1 MIYFN
6 NDYSEGCIPEILE
19 KLAQTNMEQTPGYG
33 VDDHCKAAADKIRS
47 LCGREDIAVHFLVGG
62 TQTNLTVIAA
72 ALRPYQA
79 VISAVSGHINVH
91 ETGAVEATGHKVIAL
106 PSDDGKITAQQVE
119 KEVRSQS
126 ESMDAEHCAQPAM
139 VYISNPTEYGT
150 IYTLQELESIAAVCR
165 QYGLYLFADGARL
178 GYGLMAEGNDV
189 TLADMA
195 RLCDA
200 FYIGG
205 TKVGALFGEAV
216 VITNPVMNR
225 DFRYMIK
232 QRGGMLA
239 KGRLLG
245 LQFEALFENDTYFR
259 IAAKANRQAA
269 VIRETLAKLGYKLMV
284 PNTTNQIFPILP
296 NKVLDVLLK
305 EFSFSEMGRIDSE
318 HRAVRICTSW
328 ATSDVNVKTLC
339 DRLEKLSA
347 CSQS

>member
-6 NDYSEGCIPEILE
+6 NDYSEGCLPEIME
-19 KLAQTNMEQTPGYG
+19 KLCATNMEQTPGYG
-33 VDDHCKAAADKIRS
+33 VDHYCIDAAEKIKK
-47 LCGREDIAVHFLVGG
+47 LCASDCANVHFLVGG

-91 ETGAVEATGHKVIAL
+91 ETGAIEATGHKVIGLA
-106 PSDDGKITAQQVE
+106 SDDGKITADQVE
-119 KEVRSQS
+119 QEARSQS
-126 ESMDAEHCAQPAM
+126 ETMDAEHTVQPAM

-150 IYTLQELESIAAVCR
+150 IYTLSELEALSAVCKKW
-165 QYGLYLFADGARL
+165 GLSLFVDGARL
-178 GYGLMAEGNDV
+178 GYGLTAGGNDV

-195 RLCDA
+195 RLCDV

-216 VITNPVMNR
+216 VITNPAINR

-245 LQFEALFENDTYFR
+245 VQFGVLMDNDLYFKV
-259 IAAKANRQAA
+259 AAKANAQAQ
-269 VIRETLAKLGYKLMV
+269 VIRAILQDLGYGFLV
-284 PNTTNQIFPILP
+284 ENTSNQLFPILP
-296 NKVLDVLLK
+296 DSVLEVLQK
-305 EFSFSEMGRIDSE
+305 EFCFSEMGRVDE
-318 HRAVRICTSW
+318 THRCIRICTSW
-328 ATSDVNVKTLC
+328 ATTDENVTRLC
-339 DRLEKLSA
+339 DALKKLS
-347 CSQS
+347 

>member
-6 NDYSEGCIPEILE
+6 NDYSEGCLPEIME
-19 KLAQTNMEQTPGYG
+19 KLCATNMEQTPGYG
-33 VDDHCKAAADKIRS
+33 VDHYCIDAAEKIKK
-47 LCGREDIAVHFLVGG
+47 LCASDCANVHFLVGG

-91 ETGAVEATGHKVIAL
+91 ETGAIEATGHKVIGLA
-106 PSDDGKITAQQVE
+106 SGDGKITADQVE
-119 KEVRSQS
+119 QEARSQS
-126 ESMDAEHCAQPAM
+126 ETMDAEHTVQPAM

-150 IYTLQELESIAAVCR
+150 IYTLSELEALSAVCKKWR
-165 QYGLYLFADGARL
+165 LSLFVDGARL
-178 GYGLMAEGNDV
+178 GYGLTAGGNDV

-195 RLCDA
+195 RLCDV

-216 VITNPVMNR
+216 VITNPAINR

-245 LQFEALFENDTYFR
+245 VQFGVLMDNDLYFKV
-259 IAAKANRQAA
+259 AAKANAQAQ
-269 VIRETLAKLGYKLMV
+269 VIRATLQDLGYGFLV
-284 PNTTNQIFPILP
+284 ENTSNQLFPILP
-296 NKVLDVLLK
+296 DSVLEVLQK
-305 EFSFSEMGRIDSE
+305 EFCFSEMGRVDE
-318 HRAVRICTSW
+318 THRCIRICTSW
-328 ATSDVNVKTLC
+328 ATTDENVTRLC
-339 DRLEKLSA
+339 DALKKLS
-347 CSQS
+347 

>member
-6 NDYSEGCIPEILE
+6 NDYSEGCLPEIME
-19 KLAQTNMEQTPGYG
+19 KLCATNMEQTPGYG
-33 VDDHCKAAADKIRS
+33 VDHYCIDAAEKIKK
-47 LCGREDIAVHFLVGG
+47 LCASDCANVHFLVGG

-91 ETGAVEATGHKVIAL
+91 ETGAIEATGHKVIGLA
-106 PSDDGKITAQQVE
+106 SGDGKITADQVE
-119 KEVRSQS
+119 REARSQS
-126 ESMDAEHCAQPAM
+126 ETMDAEHTVQPAM

-150 IYTLQELESIAAVCR
+150 IYTLSELETLSAVCKKW
-165 QYGLYLFADGARL
+165 GLSLFVDGARL
-178 GYGLMAEGNDV
+178 GYGLTAGGNDV

-195 RLCDA
+195 RLCDV

-216 VITNPVMNR
+216 VITNPAINR

-245 LQFEALFENDTYFR
+245 VQFGVLMDNDLYFKV
-259 IAAKANRQAA
+259 AAKANAQAQ
-269 VIRETLAKLGYKLMV
+269 VIRATLQDLGYSFLV
-284 PNTTNQIFPILP
+284 ENTSNQLFPILP
-296 NKVLDVLLK
+296 DSVLEVLQK
-305 EFSFSEMGRIDSE
+305 EFCFSEMGRVDE
-318 HRAVRICTSW
+318 THRCIRICTSW
-328 ATSDVNVKTLC
+328 ATTDENVTRLC
-339 DRLEKLSA
+339 DAHKKLS
-347 CSQS
+347 